1 MRSLYAWLLLMKIN
15 LKACNVNNDEYFWPM
30 IMVFLSVFL
39 RTKCVCVRTVYKYI
53 FFCSAGAFSISY
65 DGQINGTSHWILDE
79 KSSGHGH
86 DKATIGIWE
95 AIHEFAQTYSS
106 TSPREMETQKPKNK
120 AFIRWN
126 KLIKTVPIYIYIFC
140 WIYTIYIYTQNHQMM
155 YSKTLWKEIDNNKT
169 TQTKW
174 K

>member
-1 MRSLYAWLLLMKIN
+1 MKIN

-53 FFCSAGAFSISY
+53 FFCSAGSFSISY
-65 DGQINGTSHWILDE
+65 DGQINGTFIVALDSGRKELRPWSWQSHYWYLGGNSRICPNIFVYIT
-79 KSSGHGH
+79 KRNGN
-86 DKATIGIWE
+86 
-95 AIHEFAQTYSS
+95 
-106 TSPREMETQKPKNK
+106 PETKNK